1 MYQISYSDSMTGAKW
16 VCFGSFNIH
25 CREVWIAHMTEKP
38 NIIRCNVNFWG
49 KLRIASKLTQ
59 SQKTE
64 KSLSHSG
71 PDHD

>member
-1 MYQISYSDSMTGAKW
+1 MTGEKW
-16 VCFGSFNIH
+16 VCFGSFNTR
-25 CREVWIAHMTEKP
+25 CREVWIAHMREKL

-64 KSLSHSG
+64 KS
-71 PDHD
+71 